1 MNRYIKVEGHT
12 GFVRDK
18 NTGAVLNIN
27 TNEMD
32 RAVKRKA
39 QRRKEK
45 EELRTLKQDVS
56 EMKVLL
62 NKILEATNGSN
73 TNSTK

>member
-18 NTGAVLNIN
+18 STGAVLNIN
-27 TNEMD
+27 TNEMS
-32 RAVKRKA
+32 RAIRRKA
-39 QRRKEK
+39 QRREEK
-45 EELRTLKQDVS
+45 EELKTLKQDVS